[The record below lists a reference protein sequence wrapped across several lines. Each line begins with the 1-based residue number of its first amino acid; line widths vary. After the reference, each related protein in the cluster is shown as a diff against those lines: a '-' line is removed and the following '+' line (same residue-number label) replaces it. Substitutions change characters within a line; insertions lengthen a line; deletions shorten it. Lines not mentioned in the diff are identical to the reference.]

1 MKFST
6 VAISFIASAHAFTP
20 MNGPSTKKSKTQ
32 SSITS
37 DVDSGKPIY
46 DPLGLYPKDA
56 PERKSGLIQP
66 LESSNPKSD
75 STVKDPL
82 NLYQDRSEVNDSA
95 VMSASLPFLKR
106 PEMLDGSLP
115 GDRGFDPFNFSS
127 DKNSLQ
133 WMRNAEVKHA
143 RLAMLVSSL
152 MV

>member
-6 VAISFIASAHAFTP
+6 LAIAFVASTHAFTP
-20 MNGPSTKKSKTQ
+20 TKGPSAKQAKTK

-37 DVDSGKPIY
+37 EIDNGKTIF

-66 LESSNPKSD
+66 LESNEKSD
-75 STVKDPL
+75 NTVKDPL
-82 NLYQDRSEVNDSA
+82 NLYKDKSQVDVNTE
-95 VMSASLPFLKR
+95 MSASLPFLKR
-106 PEMLDGSLP
+106 PEMLEGVP
-115 GDRGFDPFNFSS
+115 GDRQFDPFNFSS

-143 RLAMLVSSL
+143 RLAMLVSG
-152 MV
+152 